1 MSLQPARAGTVD
13 VGSVDRDAWSR
24 VAAGIG
30 LSARMRLV
38 REAVAALHDGLDHA
52 RFGQGCTQPRDRH
65 FDGVLVLT
73 MPIQRVEQVTAS
85 YYSAGVTGEPREHS
99 HSVGRQRHES
109 IIDDHGLTADFEA
122 MPCYP

>member
-1 MSLQPARAGTVD
+1 MAPGLRIGANCWNQHTDWQHNAQRPCSCGFLLAGHQFAIETDCQMSLQPARAGTVD

-73 MPIQRVEQVTAS
+73 MPI
-85 YYSAGVTGEPREHS
+85 
-99 HSVGRQRHES
+99 
-109 IIDDHGLTADFEA
+109 
-122 MPCYP
+122 